1 MLCRCG
7 GDLEFDPEWHWPE
20 ALSPGE
26 AQRLAFLRLFY
37 HRPDL
42 ALLDEATSALSVDLE
57 AALMKRCADLGIT
70 LVSVAHRESVRRF
83 HDSNLQLGLGQDGAS
98 WQIVRVEK

>member
-1 MLCRCG
+1 MLYRCKS
-7 GDLEFDPEWHWPE
+7 DLEYDPEWHWPE

-42 ALLDEATSALSVDLE
+42 AFLDEATSAISVDLE
-57 AALMKRCADLGIT
+57 EALMRRCADLGIT

-83 HDSNLQLGLGQDGAS
+83 HDWNLQLGLGHDGTS
-98 WQIVRVEK
+98 WQIVRIER